1 MSICTIF
8 IKNVDHDKNKPI
20 GTIQKHYNMN
30 NWLLAN
36 GMKNITYELYKGDII
51 HSIWI
56 WKDKHE
62 RWGRTATPSTKEP
75 TITIDSEYICPN
87 DRISRK
93 KARQVKHKD
102 QCKKGRRYIG

>member
-8 IKNVDHDKNKPI
+8 IKNLDNDRNKPVGI
-20 GTIQKHYNMN
+20 IQKHYNMN

-36 GMKNITYELYKGDII
+36 GVKDVTYELYKGDNI

-56 WKDKHE
+56 WKEKNE

-75 TITIDSEYICPN
+75 TIIIDPEYVHSN
-87 DRISRK
+87 DCISRK
-93 KARQVKHKD
+93 KARQVNHKD
-102 QCKKGRRYIG
+102 RCKRDRQYRI